1 MTAVA
6 EQFPLLENRFFFR
19 APGCPGSSYIL
30 IKRGK
35 NFSVTLIQAN
45 MGWIDVAFNL
55 LCILKEWDFPGHHE
69 GIPKKK
75 KKNRQT
81 SVSDNRVLSTC
92 EDDFSLV

>member
-6 EQFPLLENRFFFR
+6 EQFPLLENRFFFFR
-19 APGCPGSSYIL
+19 APGCPGSSYVL

-55 LCILKEWDFPGHHE
+55 LCILKEWDFPGHRE

-75 KKNRQT
+75 KKIGRQVYLT
-81 SVSDNRVLSTC
+81 TEC
-92 EDDFSLV
+92 CQLVKMTFH

>member
-6 EQFPLLENRFFFR
+6 EQFPLLENRFIFFR
-19 APGCPGSSYIL
+19 APGCPGSSYVL

-55 LCILKEWDFPGHHE
+55 LCILKEWDFPGHRE

-75 KKNRQT
+75 KK
-81 SVSDNRVLSTC
+81 
-92 EDDFSLV
+92 